1 MGYTTIVT
9 LYVYQDNHRLG
20 DNALKA
26 SLNGDSDH
34 IIDHDFVM
42 MMNDEYGTDVGITWI
57 TKRKDKFM
65 ATLSSLFSHFT
76 FELNGKGDDVDDQ
89 WNELWENGKRVQVD
103 DENVD
108 VWVFDQI
115 KRHHF
120 KLYSDY
126 VKKYYTHHVYDAS
139 FINYNDVYVNKDK
152 IYQIMSLNL
161 LEDQLNNDI
170 INYTKHY
177 I

>member
-1 MGYTTIVT
+1 
-9 LYVYQDNHRLG
+9 
-20 DNALKA
+20 
-26 SLNGDSDH
+26 
-34 IIDHDFVM
+34 
-42 MMNDEYGTDVGITWI
+42 MN
-57 TKRKDKFM
+57 
-65 ATLSSLFSHFT
+65 
-76 FELNGKGDDVDDQ
+76 
-89 WNELWENGKRVQVD
+89 
-103 DENVD
+103 

-126 VKKYYTHHVYDAS
+126 VKKYYKPHVYDDS
-139 FINYNDVYVNKDK
+139 FINYNDVYVNQDK

>member
-9 LYVYQDNHRLG
+9 LNVYQNDHILS

-26 SLNGDSDH
+26 SLNGVSDD

-42 MMNDEYGTDVGITWI
+42 MMNDENGVDVDIKWI
-57 TKRKDKFM
+57 TKSKDKFM

-76 FELNGKGDDVDDQ
+76 FELNGKGDDVDDY

-120 KLYSDY
+120 NLYSDY
-126 VKKYYTHHVYDAS
+126 VKKYYKPHVYDDS
-139 FINYNDVYVNKDK
+139 FINYNDVYVNEDK

-170 INYTKHY
+170 INYTKQY